1 MIKLRNMVFEYP
13 DSDFSLRAASLDIDP
28 GQRAA
33 VIGPSGSGKT
43 TLLHIAAGILLP
55 TGGSVRVAN
64 TEISRQ
70 DDAARRSFRIAI
82 IGLIFQEFELLE
94 YLTVRQNILL
104 PYRINPALKLNST
117 ARDQAAALAQ
127 SVGISKVLDRHPDRL
142 SQGERQRV
150 AICRALV
157 TSPKIVLADEPT
169 GNLDP
174 KTSRTIVQVLLDQ
187 AAARGATVLMV
198 THDHSLIDRF
208 DRVIDIED
216 LQ

>member
-174 KTSRTIVQVLLDQ
+174 KTSRTIVQVMLDQ

>member
-1 MIKLRNMVFEYP
+1 MINLRDMVFEYP
-13 DSDFSLRAASLDIDP
+13 DSDFSLRAASLDIDA
-28 GQRAA
+28 GQTAA
-33 VIGPSGSGKT
+33 IIGPSGSGKT

-55 TGGSVRVAN
+55 TAGSVRVAN

-70 DDAARRSFRIAI
+70 NDAARRSFRIAI

-104 PYRINPALKLNST
+104 PYRINPALKLNGA
-117 ARDQAAALAQ
+117 ARDQAASLAQ
-127 SVGISKVLDRHPDRL
+127 SMGISEVLDRHPNRL

-150 AICRALV
+150 AICRAMV
-157 TSPKIVLADEPT
+157 TSPKIILADEPT

-187 AAARGATVLMV
+187 AAAREATVLMV
-198 THDHSLIDRF
+198 THDHSLLDRF
-208 DRVIDIED
+208 DRVIDMED

>member
-1 MIKLRNMVFEYP
+1 MINLRDMVFEYP
-13 DSDFSLRAASLDIDP
+13 DSDFSLRAASLDIDA
-28 GQRAA
+28 GQTAA
-33 VIGPSGSGKT
+33 IIGPSGSGKT

-55 TGGSVRVAN
+55 TAGSVRVAN

-70 DDAARRSFRIAI
+70 NDAARRSFRIAI

-104 PYRINPALKLNST
+104 PYRINPALKLNGA
-117 ARDQAAALAQ
+117 ARDQAASLAQ
-127 SVGISKVLDRHPDRL
+127 SMGISEVLDRHPNRL

-150 AICRALV
+150 AICRAMV
-157 TSPKIVLADEPT
+157 TSPKIILADEPT

-187 AAARGATVLMV
+187 AAARKATVLMV
-198 THDHSLIDRF
+198 THDHSLLDHF
-208 DRVIDIED
+208 DRVIDMED

>member
-1 MIKLRNMVFEYP
+1 MINLRDMVFEYP
-13 DSDFSLRAASLDIDP
+13 DSDFSLRAGSLDIDP
-28 GQRAA
+28 GQTAA

-55 TGGSVRVAN
+55 TAGSVRVAN
-64 TEISRQ
+64 TEISCQ
-70 DDAARRSFRIAI
+70 NDAARRSFRIAI

-104 PYRINPALKLNST
+104 PYRINPALKLNGA
-117 ARDQAAALAQ
+117 ARDQAASLAQ
-127 SVGISKVLDRHPDRL
+127 SMGISEVLHRHPNRL

-150 AICRALV
+150 AICRAMV
-157 TSPKIVLADEPT
+157 TSPKIILADEPT

-174 KTSRTIVQVLLDQ
+174 RTSRTIVQVLLDH
-187 AAARGATVLMV
+187 AAAREATVLMV
-198 THDHSLIDRF
+198 THDHSLLDRF
-208 DRVIDIED
+208 DRVIDMED